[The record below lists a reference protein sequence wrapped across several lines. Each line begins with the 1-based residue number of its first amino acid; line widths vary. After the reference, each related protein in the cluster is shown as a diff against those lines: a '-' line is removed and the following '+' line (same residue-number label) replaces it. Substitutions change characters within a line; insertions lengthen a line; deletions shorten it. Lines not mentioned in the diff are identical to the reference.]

1 MKTRHKRL
9 WAIITGLAC
18 LGLAVGLV
26 LRAFNSNL
34 VFFYSPTE
42 VIEGAAPRHGTFR
55 LGGMVRVGTVSHSPG
70 THAVEFVLTD
80 YAHDIKVFYEGI
92 LPDLFGE
99 NQGAV
104 VEGSFG
110 DDQRFVAERVLAK
123 HDENYMPPE
132 VAASLKAKPKPG
144 ANGPATATKQTPYP

>member
-9 WAIITGLAC
+9 GAVLAGLVC
-18 LGLAVGLV
+18 LGLAVGFT

-42 VIEGAAPRHGTFR
+42 VTQGKAPTHGTIR
-55 LGGMVRVGTVSHSPG
+55 LGGMVKSGSVIHEADSPK
-70 THAVEFVLTD
+70 VRFRLTD
-80 YAHDIKVFYEGI
+80 YQEEIEVRYQGV

-104 VEGSFG
+104 VEGSFDNQG
-110 DDQRFVAERVLAK
+110 RFVADRVLAK

-132 VAASLKAKPKPG
+132 VAASLKTKPNTGK
-144 ANGPATATKQTPYP
+144 TP